1 MIGKLRIL
9 PLVIVTAVLLFGIK
23 LVDIRRNIVDLGVKP
38 ALAETKKEAA
48 GKPVTALAEKN
59 QDGAAAGTR
68 ANGENSAEVDKQ
80 TTDTAAA
87 TDPTAPLPKAKKS
100 ISSGEHTGFTPAEIE
115 VLENLTRRREELERR
130 SQALAMREK
139 LLAATE
145 KSIDAKINE
154 LKKLEARISAMVKQH
169 DKEAESQLKSLV
181 KVYESMKPKDAA
193 RIFEQLD
200 MDILLDVTARMR
212 EAKMAPVLAAM
223 KSEKA
228 KALTVQL
235 ATRRRLPETGG

>member
-9 PLVIVTAVLLFGIK
+9 PVVIVAAVLLFGIK
-23 LVDIRRNIVDLGVKP
+23 LEDIRRDIIDLGVAPAIAESKHPGADKP
-38 ALAETKKEAA
+38 TGNAPAKLDNEATKNASMEVNVA
-48 GKPVTALAEKN
+48 GKSGPV
-59 QDGAAAGTR
+59 
-68 ANGENSAEVDKQ
+68 S
-80 TTDTAAA
+80 
-87 TDPTAPLPKAKKS
+87 DPTAPLPKAKKS
-100 ISSGEHTGFTPAEIE
+100 VSAGAHSGFTPAEIE

-139 LLAATE
+139 LMAATE
-145 KSIDAKINE
+145 KNIDAKIAE
-154 LKKLEARISAMVKQH
+154 LKKLEAKISVIVKQH
-169 DKEAESQLKSLV
+169 DKESEGQLKSLV

-200 MDILLDVTARMR
+200 MDILLDVSARMR
-212 EAKMAPVLAAM
+212 ETKMAPVLAAM

-235 ATRRRLPETGG
+235 ATRRRLPATGG